1 MKMYPG
7 LCDTPPWSILK
18 HPPQLF
24 LKLSHQVT
32 HACSHMDI
40 EAPLSAI
47 LAPKSCY
54 QPVGNK
60 LLGSGTNVNLTASWE
75 RWARRLQVICRGWKT
90 SLVPAHFGRAR
101 EFLWL

>member
-1 MKMYPG
+1 MECEMKMYPG

-47 LAPKSCY
+47 SAPKSCY
-54 QPVGNK
+54 HPTGNK
-60 LLGSGTNVNLTASWE
+60 LLGSGGDSLLQSSEINKCEPNSQLGEMGQETAGH
-75 RWARRLQVICRGWKT
+75 L
-90 SLVPAHFGRAR
+90 
-101 EFLWL
+101 